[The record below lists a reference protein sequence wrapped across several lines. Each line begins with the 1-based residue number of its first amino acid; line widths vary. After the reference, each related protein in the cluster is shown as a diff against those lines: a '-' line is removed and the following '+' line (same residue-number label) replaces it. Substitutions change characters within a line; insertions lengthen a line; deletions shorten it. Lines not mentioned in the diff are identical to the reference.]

1 MKAKNII
8 IGILAALML
17 PSCASAN
24 QTEKEDGLIIYEAP
38 SFSSK
43 QVGLL
48 KNNEAAVI
56 LEMGQEVMVDG
67 LESIWVKVRMKDD
80 TEGWGVANKPKP
92 DDEMEMNMN
101 CYFVVFRKGSKVTVT
116 NRGQDSN
123 DDEWNDLKDPSSVL
137 ASFFVSY
144 FSQTEEWK
152 DLVSESGIFGGKEDL
167 IAVMEEAYEEF
178 YGRVDSIQI
187 TIDPSD
193 FMYRGNG
200 GAYYRVNIIYSYDGE
215 VEAGYDEVT
224 MVQDENGRWFVSEL
238 PM

>member
-1 MKAKNII
+1 MKAKDII

-48 KNNEAAVI
+48 KDNEAAVI

-67 LESIWVKVRMKDD
+67 LESIWVKVRMRDGSV
-80 TEGWGVANKPKP
+80 GWGVAGKPKP
-92 DDEMEMNMN
+92 DDIEINMK
-101 CYFVVFRKGSKVTVT
+101 CYFVVFREGSKVSVT
-116 NRGQDSN
+116 DRWQDS
-123 DDEWNDLKDPSSVL
+123 DGDVWKDSKDPSSVL
-137 ASFFVSY
+137 ASFFASY

-193 FMYRGNG
+193 FIYKGKG

-215 VEAGYDEVT
+215 TDAGYDEVT

-238 PM
+238 PR